1 MRQHGCAS
9 KTCQVKGARR
19 KRAHTA
25 FYMKLYSGEKI
36 TIVFASAGVEADW
49 EGAWGNFLGLMV
61 MFYTLTGVWVM
72 QVFAFAKTQ

>member
-1 MRQHGCAS
+1 MGYYSALKKKLPMHATTRVRLE
-9 KTCQVKGARR
+9 TCQVKGARR

-49 EGAWGNFLGLMV
+49 EGA
-61 MFYTLTGVWVM
+61 
-72 QVFAFAKTQ
+72 